1 MIIPIAKNITYDDL
15 EDKYFYKSF
24 TTDETYE
31 VFSLNKIF
39 VCQCKS
45 FHYNKNRDKEG
56 CKHTR
61 RIEVID
67 KARKIGRLKQIIL

>member
-24 TTDETYE
+24 TIDETYE
-31 VFSLNKIF
+31 VFRLNKIY
-39 VCQCKS
+39 VCSCKN
-45 FHYNKNRDKEG
+45 FHYNPNRDKEG

-67 KARKIGRLKQIIL
+67 KLRKLSKKK